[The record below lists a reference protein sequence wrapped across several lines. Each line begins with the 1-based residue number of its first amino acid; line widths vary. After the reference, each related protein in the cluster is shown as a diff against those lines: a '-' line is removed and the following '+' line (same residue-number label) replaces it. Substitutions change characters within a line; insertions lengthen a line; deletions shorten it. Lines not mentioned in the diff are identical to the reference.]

1 MNAQD
6 AWLATLGQLQVQLN
20 RATYNTWLGNARYVA
35 YEEGRLVIS
44 VPHAYAKDWLD
55 KHLVA
60 SMTETFAKLLKRQA
74 EIQVIVWDPTEEEDD
89 VRSIFGYEE
98 DFNTE
103 FCDVDPT
110 RTLENFTQTDANR
123 DTMLFVRF
131 VLDAKFG
138 EHPSLFIAG
147 GPGTGK
153 THLLQA
159 MANELLK
166 RRLKIVYVNAEQFTA
181 EMVTAIRGSKVQE
194 FRDKYRNCDVL
205 IMDGVDFLEG
215 KDATQEELRYIW
227 EALQRRHKL
236 MLFGARRL
244 PRDLNINRDLR
255 SCFNRWLLCE
265 IGALEEQTCSAIIEN
280 KAQQMGLAL
289 PPEVRDLLVNR
300 IGGDPAMIEGALM
313 QLSSYAKITR
323 QAMSVEMVDTLFRA
337 REATPASRN
346 IDIQQVVNAT
356 AAYYGYA
363 IEDLIGKRR
372 TRDVSTARQ
381 LAMHLARLLT
391 DASLPQIGLA
401 FSGRDHS
408 TVLHGITKIVEMLK
422 TDEAL
427 RQDMEQI
434 KRSLLSTALPSPTVA
449 TLRSVPTRLIEEV
462 EETEDFEEPAFIPQ
476 WRKRS

>member
-60 SMTETFAKLLKRQA
+60 SMADTFGKLLKHPA
-74 EIQVIVWDPTEEEDD
+74 EVQVIVWDPADEEDD

-98 DFNTE
+98 EYDTE
-103 FCDVDPT
+103 FCDLDPSK
-110 RTLENFTQTDANR
+110 TLENFTLTDTNK

-131 VLDAKFG
+131 ILDAKFG
-138 EHPSLFIAG
+138 EHPALYIAG

-153 THLLQA
+153 SHLLQG
-159 MANELLK
+159 MANVLIQRHLK
-166 RRLKIVYVNAEQFTA
+166 VVYVDAEQFTG
-181 EMVTAIRGSKVQE
+181 EMVAALRSSNMQT
-194 FRDKYRNCDVL
+194 FRDKYRGCDVL

-215 KDATQEELRYIW
+215 KDATQEELRYVW

-236 MLFGARRL
+236 MIFAGRRL

-265 IGALEEQTCSAIIEN
+265 IGALEEQTCAAIIEN
-280 KAQQMGLAL
+280 KAQQIGLSL
-289 PPEVRDLLVNR
+289 SPEVLDTLVNR

-313 QLSSYAKITR
+313 QLTSYAKIT
-323 QAMSVEMVDTLFRA
+323 QQQMSSGMVETLFRA
-337 REATPASRN
+337 REVTPSSRN
-346 IDIQQVVNAT
+346 IDVQQVIQAT
-356 AAYYGYA
+356 ASYYGFTV
-363 IEDLIGKRR
+363 EDLTGKRR
-372 TRDVSTARQ
+372 TRDVSSARQ
-381 LAMHLARLLT
+381 LAMHLARTLT
-391 DASLPQIGLA
+391 DASLPQIGIA

-408 TVLHGITKIVEMLK
+408 TVLHGISKTVEALK
-422 TDEAL
+422 TDDTL

-434 KRSLLSTALPSPTVA
+434 KRMLLSTSMPISAPRIA
-449 TLRSVPTRLIEEV
+449 V
-462 EETEDFEEPAFIPQ
+462 EETEDEPVYIAQ
-476 WRKRS
+476 WRKRL